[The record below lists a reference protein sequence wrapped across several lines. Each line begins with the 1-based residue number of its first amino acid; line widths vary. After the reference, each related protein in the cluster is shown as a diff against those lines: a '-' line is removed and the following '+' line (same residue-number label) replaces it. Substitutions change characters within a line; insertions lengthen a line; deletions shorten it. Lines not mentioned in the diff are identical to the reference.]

1 MHEVVIE
8 AGRLER
14 QYWKDLWR
22 YRELLY
28 FLAWRDILVRYK
40 QTVVGAAWVLIRPFL
55 TMIVLTVV
63 FSKLAG
69 MQSADVPY
77 PILVLC
83 GTLPWQFFSTGVS
96 ESGGSILASTSLI
109 SKVYFPRMAVPT
121 SVILTSLADFM
132 VSAAIMVLLMLWY
145 QFVPSPRI
153 VLLPI
158 FVLQAFVAALGLGL
172 WFSALTVR
180 FRDFRHI
187 IPFIAQIGMYISP
200 VGFSSGLVPH
210 PWRLLY
216 SVNPIVGVI
225 DGFRWAILGNA
236 APLYAPGFVLSA
248 CITVLCLVTG
258 VRYFRSTERTF
269 ADII

>member
-1 MHEVVIE
+1 
-8 AGRLER
+8 
-14 QYWKDLWR
+14 
-22 YRELLY
+22 
-28 FLAWRDILVRYK
+28 
-40 QTVVGAAWVLIRPFL
+40 
-55 TMIVLTVV
+55 
-63 FSKLAG
+63 
-69 MQSADVPY
+69 
-77 PILVLC
+77 
-83 GTLPWQFFSTGVS
+83 
-96 ESGGSILASTSLI
+96 
-109 SKVYFPRMAVPT
+109 
-121 SVILTSLADFM
+121 
-132 VSAAIMVLLMLWY
+132 
-145 QFVPSPRI
+145 
-153 VLLPI
+153 
-158 FVLQAFVAALGLGL
+158 VAALGLGL

-200 VGFSSGLVPH
+200 VGFSSDLVPH